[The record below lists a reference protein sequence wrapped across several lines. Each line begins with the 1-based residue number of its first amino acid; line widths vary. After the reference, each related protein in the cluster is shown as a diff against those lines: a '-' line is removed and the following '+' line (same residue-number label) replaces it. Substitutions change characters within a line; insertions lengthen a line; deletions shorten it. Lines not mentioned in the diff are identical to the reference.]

1 MGVEGGDEVDG
12 INVPC
17 RQVLKT
23 TTTTLITGPLQGKQ
37 KPRLFRVP
45 AKPEKWEEIISLY
58 LQCETLYY
66 CGSTFFASASTSK
79 TIRVLIMSS
88 GKCNTLSSIENGRGM
103 VII

>member
-37 KPRLFRVP
+37 KPRLFRVH
-45 AKPEKWEEIISLY
+45 AIPEKREEIMSLH
-58 LQCETLYY
+58 LQYETSIIAEALFSRRQLLLRPS
-66 CGSTFFASASTSK
+66 GS
-79 TIRVLIMSS
+79 
-88 GKCNTLSSIENGRGM
+88 
-103 VII
+103 